1 MKQMKTLI
9 MVIFG
14 GSGDLTKRKLM
25 PSLYLLFSRKQMPP
39 NFAIL
44 GVARTK
50 YTDESY
56 RKHIKGKHRD
66 IKRKSEKVY

>member
-25 PSLYLLFSRKQMPP
+25 PALYLLFSR
-39 NFAIL
+39 IL
-44 GVARTK
+44 PFWEWPEQNIQTK
-50 YTDESY
+50 VTGNIL
-56 RKHIKGKHRD
+56 KKI
-66 IKRKSEKVY
+66 